1 MHSEGLVPRRLTL
14 RAATAP
20 ATSLLATLV
29 VNSFPAATAP
39 AAAGWDQEKD
49 ILRMSQ
55 TGMGSSGRFQ
65 GQAEA
70 PSSTPYPERP
80 ILALSVPGGDPTESL
95 SLSGPQG
102 PMETG
107 TSAQSAVWAET

>member
-1 MHSEGLVPRRLTL
+1 
-14 RAATAP
+14 
-20 ATSLLATLV
+20 
-29 VNSFPAATAP
+29 
-39 AAAGWDQEKD
+39 
-49 ILRMSQ
+49 MSQ